1 MQMPKIKI
9 TKNMIL
15 AAGIILLLVWALSNL
30 ATVETAVLIVA
41 LIAVYL
47 YGLNWV
53 AARYGVSV

>member
-1 MQMPKIKI
+1 MQMPKI

-15 AAGIILLLVWALSNL
+15 AAGVILLLVWALSNL

-53 AARYGVSV
+53 ATRYGVSA